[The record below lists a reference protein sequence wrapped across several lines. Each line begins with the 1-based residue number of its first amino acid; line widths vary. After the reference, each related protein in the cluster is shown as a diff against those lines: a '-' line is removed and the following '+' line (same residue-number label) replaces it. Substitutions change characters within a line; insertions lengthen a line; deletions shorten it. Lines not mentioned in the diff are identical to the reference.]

1 MKRRSMILNTVAATL
16 ASALLAGT
24 ATAQSVTTQ
33 QLVGTWKYVL
43 ATATRPDGSKF
54 YPQGENSTGLL
65 MFDAA
70 GNFSWQVIRPD
81 IPKMASNNRLLGT
94 PEEYK
99 AMAQGVLSYFGTY
112 AVDEASGQMTMQ
124 IVSSSF
130 PNFNG
135 IAQKRSIALAGD
147 DLTII
152 NPGGSVG
159 GTAEVK
165 WRRTQ

>member
-1 MKRRSMILNTVAATL
+1 MKRRLMISAPLAAAL
-16 ASALLAGT
+16 GSALLAGN
-24 ATAQSVTTQ
+24 ALAQSATKQ
-33 QLVGTWKYVL
+33 QLAGTWKYVL
-43 ATATRPDGSKF
+43 ATATRPDGSRF

-65 MFDAA
+65 MLDAA

-81 IPKMASNNRLLGT
+81 IPQMASNNRLVGT
-94 PEEYK
+94 EDEYK

-112 AVDEASGQMTMQ
+112 TVDESGGQMTMQ

-135 IAQKRSIALAGD
+135 VAQKRSITLSGD
-147 DLTII
+147 DLTIV

-165 WRRTQ
+165 WSRMK